1 MDTCVAQQGLETACV
16 VERHNFRSTS
26 HLITTYVRQLRSV
39 SCGIRVGAIRRGE
52 SQAQGLGLGDDTDAV
67 ENWVQ
72 LS

>member
-16 VERHNFRSTS
+16 VERQNFCSTS
-26 HLITTYVRQLRSV
+26 HLITTHVRQLRSV
-39 SCGIRVGAIRRGE
+39 TCGIRVGAIRGRE
-52 SQAQGLGLGDDTDAV
+52 SQAQRLGLGDNTDAV